1 MRRTLGDMAT
11 STVENYIK
19 TIYTLQFEQGEGG
32 TVSMGDMASTLEVTP
47 GTATTMVKS
56 LAKTG
61 LVGYTPRVGVQLTAQ
76 GKELALLV
84 LRRHRMVELFLVK
97 VLGMDWHE
105 IHDEAEAL
113 EHVISDRVLERID
126 ILLGRPELD
135 PHGDPIPDAT
145 GAIAARDLHPLS
157 ACSEGQCVRIGRI
170 EDQEHGFLKYLEK
183 NALTPGQ
190 NLLVTSHDAQAG
202 VITLEFSDGVTR
214 QLGFEAARKISVE
227 LEAVQ

>member
-1 MRRTLGDMAT
+1 MAT

-19 TIYTLQFEQGEGG
+19 KIYTLQFEQGEGG
-32 TVSMGDMASTLEVTP
+32 NVTMGDLAAALLVTP

-61 LVGYTPRVGVQLTAQ
+61 LVAYTPRVGVQLTDQ

-97 VLGMDWHE
+97 VLGLDWHE

-126 ILLGRPELD
+126 LLLGHPELD

-145 GAIAARDLHPLS
+145 GAVAKRDLMPLS
-157 ACSEGQCVRIGRI
+157 DCREGQRVTIGRI
-170 EDQEHGFLKYLEK
+170 EDQEDGFLRYLER
-183 NALTPGQ
+183 NALIPGQ
-190 NLLVTSHDAQAG
+190 DLLVVGDDPQAG
-202 VITLEFSDGVTR
+202 LITLELASGASR
-214 QLGFEAARKISVE
+214 QLGYEAARKISVE
-227 LEAVQ
+227 REAAR

>member
-1 MRRTLGDMAT
+1 MAT

-19 TIYTLQFEQGEGG
+19 KIYTLQFEQGGG
-32 TVSMGDMASTLEVTP
+32 EEANVSMGDLATSLDVTP

-61 LVGYTPRVGVQLTAQ
+61 LVSYTPRVGVQLTAQ

-135 PHGDPIPDAT
+135 PHGDPIPDAS
-145 GAIAARDLHPLS
+145 GAIAERDLVLLVD
-157 ACSEGQCVRIGRI
+157 CSIGQKVRIGRI
-170 EDQEHGFLKYLEK
+170 ENQEDTFLKYLES
-183 NALTPGQ
+183 NGLTPGQ
-190 NLLVTSHDAQAG
+190 DLTVVSADAQAG
-202 VITLEFSDGVTR
+202 VISLEFGSGENR

-227 LEAVQ
+227 VAE

>member
-1 MRRTLGDMAT
+1 MAT

-19 TIYTLQFEQGEGG
+19 KIYTLQFERGEGEEG
-32 TVSMGDMASTLEVTP
+32 NVSMGDLATSLGVTP

-56 LAKTG
+56 LARTG
-61 LVGYTPRVGVQLTAQ
+61 LVGYTPRVGVQLSVQ

-84 LRRHRMVELFLVK
+84 LRRHRLVELFLVK

-105 IHDEAEAL
+105 IHEEAEAL

-126 ILLGRPELD
+126 SLLGRPELD
-135 PHGDPIPDAT
+135 PHGDPIPDAS
-145 GAIAARDLHPLS
+145 GAIAERELVPLVECE
-157 ACSEGQCVRIGRI
+157 AGQRVRIGRI
-170 EDQEHGFLKYLEK
+170 ENQEDLFLQYLES

-190 NLLVTSHDAQAG
+190 DLTVSAIDGQAG
-202 VITLEFSDGVTR
+202 VVSLEFSSGESR

-227 LEAVQ
+227 PRESE

>member
-1 MRRTLGDMAT
+1 MAT

-32 TVSMGDMASTLEVTP
+32 NVSMGDLASSLEVTP

-61 LVGYTPRVGVQLTAQ
+61 LVGYTPRVGVQLTEQ

-97 VLGMDWHE
+97 VLGLDWHE

-126 ILLGRPELD
+126 MLLGHPELD
-135 PHGDPIPDAT
+135 PHGDPIPDAS
-145 GAIAARDLHPLS
+145 GVIAPRDLKPLVD
-157 ACSEGQCVRIGRI
+157 CLEGQRVTIGRI
-170 EDQEHGFLKYLEK
+170 EDQEDSFLKYLET

-190 NLLVTSHDAQAG
+190 DMLVASHDSQAG
-202 VITLEFSDGVTR
+202 VITLKFNGGESR

-227 LEAVQ
+227 IDLSK

>member
-1 MRRTLGDMAT
+1 MAT

-19 TIYTLQFEQGEGG
+19 KIYTLQFEQGEGG
-32 TVSMGDMASTLEVTP
+32 NVTMGDLANSLVVTP

-61 LVGYTPRVGVQLTAQ
+61 LVGYTPRVGVELTAQ

-126 ILLGRPELD
+126 VLLGHPELD
-135 PHGDPIPDAT
+135 PHGDPIPDAS
-145 GAIAARDLHPLS
+145 GVIAQRDLQPL
-157 ACSEGQCVRIGRI
+157 AECTQGQRVVVGRI
-170 EDQEHGFLKYLEK
+170 EDQEDVFLKYLES
-183 NALTPGQ
+183 NALTPGR
-190 NLLVTSHDAQAG
+190 NLLITGSDAQAG
-202 VITLEFSDGVTR
+202 VISLEFRDGSKR

-227 LEAVQ
+227 LEGAR

>member
-1 MRRTLGDMAT
+1 MAT

-19 TIYTLQFEQGEGG
+19 KIYTLQFEQGAGEAAN
-32 TVSMGDMASTLEVTP
+32 VSMGDLASSLDVTP

-126 ILLGRPELD
+126 LLLGRPELD
-135 PHGDPIPDAT
+135 PHGDPIPDAS
-145 GAIAARDLHPLS
+145 GAIAERDLVPLVD
-157 ACSEGQCVRIGRI
+157 CLDGQKVRIGRI
-170 EDQEHGFLKYLEK
+170 ENQEDSFLKYLES
-183 NALTPGQ
+183 NGLTPGQ
-190 NLLVTSHDAQAG
+190 DLTVTSSDAQAG
-202 VITLEFSDGVTR
+202 VVSLEFGGGGSR
-214 QLGFEAARKISVE
+214 QLGYEAARKISVE
-227 LEAVQ
+227 VVV